1 MFDEALAQQF
11 TGQQAALNGALYR
24 RYVLQRELGR
34 LEEDITRMEA
44 GMAEL
49 ERVRKNWDTQ
59 KAIDEAAA
67 DKDKEKQK

>member
-11 TGQQAALNGALYR
+11 TGQQAELSRALYR

-34 LEEDITRMEA
+34 LDEDITRMAA